1 MALALLVAA
10 PLGAQNV
17 QPPRPPTPPG
27 WIGVW
32 VAPHYECAW
41 GTAEKW
47 KLCELALHVDEVVE
61 DGPAA
66 QAGVVVGDR
75 FIALNGQAFT
85 VETVSQLFGGLR
97 PGTPVTVDI
106 TREDQHRFVRIV
118 PSPRP
123 AREPRRRTPVR
134 AVTVTRQLPQAYVV
148 TLGELRTDGVS
159 SLAFTI
165 RRDGREVH
173 VVPSAIRVSEGA
185 LHVAPIDEDI
195 EIGQL
200 DFIEALP
207 IQVDLGRELRAVFDS
222 TYTVWLD
229 KLVTLGEKIAIEL
242 APGEPVSV
250 TLDRKRLGSVVEA
263 AIGRHLA
270 GAAFE
275 PVRGRVA
282 RSLAGIDSG
291 LLVQRVIPGTPAA
304 RLGLRPGDVV
314 IEAGGRECTDVE
326 QLRQI
331 LTKGSDESPVT
342 VKWVRDGTTMTGVLA
357 RP

>member
-10 PLGAQNV
+10 PLRAQDV
-17 QPPRPPTPPG
+17 QTPRTPAPPG

-41 GTAEKW
+41 GTPEKW
-47 KLCELALHVDEVVE
+47 KRCELALQVEEVVQ

-66 QAGVVVGDR
+66 RAGVVVGDR
-75 FIALNGQAFT
+75 LLALDGQAFT
-85 VETVSQLFGGLR
+85 VVTVSRLLSGLR
-97 PGTPVTVDI
+97 AGTPVTLDI
-106 TREDQHRFVRIV
+106 TREDQHRFMRIV
-118 PSPRP
+118 PTPRP
-123 AREPRRRTPVR
+123 AQEPRRRTPER
-134 AVTVTRQLPQAYVV
+134 AVTVMRPFPQAYVV
-148 TLGELRTDGVS
+148 AFGKLRTDGVS
-159 SLAFTI
+159 SLGFTI
-165 RRDGREVH
+165 RRDGQEVH
-173 VVPSAIRVSEGA
+173 VVPSALRVRDGA
-185 LHVAPIDEDI
+185 LRVAPIEEDI

-200 DFIEALP
+200 DFVGALP
-207 IQVDLGRELRAVFDS
+207 IQVDLGRELRAVWDS

-250 TLDRKRLGSVVEA
+250 TLDYRRPGSVVEA
-263 AIGRHLA
+263 AIGRNLA

-282 RSLAGIDSG
+282 RSLAGIDGG

-314 IEAGGRECTDVE
+314 IEADGRECTEVD
-326 QLRQI
+326 QLRKVF
-331 LTKGSDESPVT
+331 TKGPGKGAVT